1 MKTCIAIGVLSC
13 SLLFT
18 AFVNSVTAQNTD
30 RIPSTTTSSNSRQTT
45 ARQKDSPTKEGI
57 RKTFDLTFDDLKF
70 EMEKGSRFDRSLLT
84 PKINSYNNGT
94 VRLRGYIRP
103 SFTQTGLT
111 KFIFVR
117 DNKECCFGP
126 GAAIY
131 DCVLVRLNAGSKTN
145 YTVRPVTIEG
155 KFSLKEYKGPDGN
168 VWSIYRMSDAEVK

>member
-1 MKTCIAIGVLSC
+1 MKTWIVSCALLSA
-13 SLLFT
+13 SLLS
-18 AFVNSVTAQNTD
+18 SVTVGPVSAQD
-30 RIPSTTTSSNSRQTT
+30 PDPVDS
-45 ARQKDSPTKEGI
+45 ARTQIKTEVPANEEPP
-57 RKTFDLTFDDLKF
+57 KTFDLTFDDLKF
-70 EMEKGSRFDRSLLT
+70 DMQKGSPFERSLLT
-84 PKINSYNNGT
+84 SKINGYHNST

-103 SFTQTGLT
+103 SFSQTGLT

-131 DCVLVRLNAGSKTN
+131 DCVLVRLQDGSKTD

>member
-1 MKTCIAIGVLSC
+1 MKTCVAICVLSC
-13 SLLFT
+13 SLAFT
-18 AFVNSVTAQNTD
+18 TDAIVSAQTDPVT
-30 RIPSTTTSSNSRQTT
+30 STTSSAKTVQNSASETET
-45 ARQKDSPTKEGI
+45 SAKTEPP
-57 RKTFDLTFDDLKF
+57 KTFDLTFDDLKF
-70 EMEKGSRFDRSLLT
+70 EMKKGSRFERTLLT
-84 PKINSYNNGT
+84 PKINSYHNST

-103 SFTQTGLT
+103 SFSQTGLT

-131 DCVLVRLNAGSKTN
+131 DCVLVRLNQGSKTD